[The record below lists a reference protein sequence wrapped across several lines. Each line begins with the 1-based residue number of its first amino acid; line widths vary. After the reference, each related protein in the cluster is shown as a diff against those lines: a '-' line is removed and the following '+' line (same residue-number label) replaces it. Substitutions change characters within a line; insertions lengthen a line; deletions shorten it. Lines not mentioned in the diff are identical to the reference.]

1 MFCAPY
7 PLPLSPA
14 GVSLKP
20 YCFCEAYLIQVGCD
34 RGDRLLLEV
43 VHPTAAGAIM
53 RNFLIAWLVLAIV
66 VAILALVAFG
76 YDLRQFPAF
85 FQGLSI
91 ERKALIFGIGILVL
105 WLIGTALWQADRLSK
120 RDGQISLLQK
130 RLDGV
135 WLSAK
140 AAEQQQGE
148 LQAGIGALLNTDP
161 EETLTSLQQRLTDAE
176 RRTAVQQTRNEPA
189 DMQQRVQ
196 EIQDRQKSLRQ
207 HIGEVV
213 DARRASDPILIELR
227 DRQKNIETLLGEIET
242 HNSGKSLAEVLDEAV
257 VKAGQAQV
265 RLKAGQN
272 ALETLTRLRDEL
284 SGYQEDM
291 KVLQD
296 SQSGLETILKQAN
309 DLRSDLAR
317 KLDVTEGSGSA
328 RLAARAEALTK
339 NKNDAE
345 NRMIA
350 VKNSLAT
357 VQTIRKD
364 LSVLLQH
371 QAEVERALVESATD
385 EKGTDIAV
393 RMSDATRFL
402 AEAEARIAQLKD
414 MLAKLNRIKSDL
426 VERQT
431 DLEPLLAPDRG
442 IEFVLGQVK
451 ELGAKLIGSIEAL
464 ESSGKQGLAARVD
477 ALAKDKYEAELRI
490 EALKAKFAELEAMR
504 SGIGSLFTGLMTT
517 LNQHAGGDEP
527 PEGK

>member
-1 MFCAPY
+1 
-7 PLPLSPA
+7 
-14 GVSLKP
+14 
-20 YCFCEAYLIQVGCD
+20 
-34 RGDRLLLEV
+34 
-43 VHPTAAGAIM
+43 M
-53 RNFLIAWLVLAIV
+53 RNFLIAWLALAIV

-91 ERKALIFGIGILVL
+91 ERKSLIFGIAILLL
-105 WLIGTALWQADRLSK
+105 WLIGTALWQADRLTK
-120 RDGQISLLQK
+120 RDSQISLLQK

-161 EETLTSLQQRLTDAE
+161 EETLTSLQRRLTDAE

-196 EIQDRQKSLRQ
+196 EIQERQKTLRQ

-213 DARRASDPILIELR
+213 DARRASDPFLIELR

-265 RLKAGQN
+265 RLKAGQA
-272 ALETLTRLRDEL
+272 ALETLTRLRAEL
-284 SGYQEDM
+284 SGYQQDIG
-291 KVLQD
+291 VLQD
-296 SQSGLETILKQAN
+296 SQSGLEAILKQAN
-309 DLRSDLAR
+309 DLRSDLVR
-317 KLDVTEGSGSA
+317 KLDVTEGSGNA
-328 RLAARAEALTK
+328 RLAARVEALTK

-345 NRMIA
+345 NRMTAI
-350 VKNSLAT
+350 KNSLAT
-357 VQTIRKD
+357 LQTIRKD

-371 QAEVERALVESATD
+371 QAEVERALAEAATD

-393 RMSDATRFL
+393 RLSDASGFMT
-402 AEAEARIAQLKD
+402 EAAARIAYLKD
-414 MLAKLNRIKSDL
+414 MLGKLNGIKSDL
-426 VERQT
+426 VQRRA
-431 DLEPLLAPDRG
+431 DLDPLLAADRG
-442 IEFVLGQVK
+442 IEFVLGEVK
-451 ELGAKLIGSIEAL
+451 NLGSKLIGSIEAL
-464 ESSGKQGLAARVD
+464 ESSGKQSLAGRVE
-477 ALAKDKYEAELRI
+477 ALAKNKHEAELRI

-504 SGIGSLFTGLMTT
+504 SGIGSLFTGLAAT
-517 LNQHAGGDEP
+517 LNQHAGADEA
-527 PEGK
+527 PEGKK